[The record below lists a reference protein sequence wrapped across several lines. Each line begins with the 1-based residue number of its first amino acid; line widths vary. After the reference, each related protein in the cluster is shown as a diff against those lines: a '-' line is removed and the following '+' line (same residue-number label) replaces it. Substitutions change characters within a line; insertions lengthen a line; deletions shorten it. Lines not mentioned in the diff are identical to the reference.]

1 MFSIPNGNHI
11 LLSDFNKGRLMRF
24 FCNVGTNLKIT
35 PNESFETVIENEK
48 ENLVQNAINRIKN
61 HLSMKIINLG
71 QVKSLDTENTYLKT
85 FDKTNVQVLFKF
97 LPQNIIQYIKIS
109 RFPYDLKLGDL
120 IVGYKI
126 KLKISKDNYR
136 PRPISIFPNILKI
149 QKRCIYNYMK
159 LYADNILSRYQ

>member
-11 LLSDFNKGRLMRF
+11 LLSDFNKRRSMRF

-71 QVKSLDTENTYLKT
+71 QVKSLDTKNTYLKT
-85 FDKTNVQVLFKF
+85 IDKTNVQVLFKF
-97 LPQNIIQYIKIS
+97 LPQSII
-109 RFPYDLKLGDL
+109 
-120 IVGYKI
+120 
-126 KLKISKDNYR
+126 
-136 PRPISIFPNILKI
+136 
-149 QKRCIYNYMK
+149 
-159 LYADNILSRYQ
+159 